1 MGCSWLPLQTAM
13 NNDSL
18 INLRVPAATKGRWI
32 RASRAAG
39 VRLTDYITAAVE
51 AYMQQQATKIAIPS
65 GLDFSCLKLRR
76 AADGSV
82 TFDWAPI
89 EAICR
94 ESGIDMAIFQ
104 DGPEDNVAG
113 LIVAWYRAH
122 VEAGGA
128 PDATADDLLAE
139 VAAEDRAGMAASLP
153 PGRA

>member
-1 MGCSWLPLQTAM
+1 MTDA
-13 NNDSL
+13 L
-18 INLRVPAATKGRWI
+18 IHLRVTAAAKGRWV

-51 AYMQQQATKIAIPS
+51 AYMQQATKITIPD
-65 GLDFSCLKLRR
+65 GLDFSRLQLARSP
-76 AADGSV
+76 DGSV

-94 ESGIDMAIFQ
+94 ESGIDIAIFQ
-104 DGPEDNVAG
+104 DGPEDNAAG
-113 LIVAWYRAH
+113 LIVTWYRAH
-122 VEAGGA
+122 IESGGA

-139 VAAEDRAGMAASLP
+139 VAAEDRAGMAASLQ